1 MRVQNRRPVPNA
13 QILVANFLINR
24 NYTTLSNIDNFQLDP
39 WWITGFTDG
48 EGCFSISFVRN
59 IKYKSGWSITLS
71 FSISLQKIDNI
82 LLVKIKNYF
91 GVGEI
96 STKHGKQT
104 IKYSV
109 QSIKDLAIIINHFD
123 KYPLK
128 TQKRADFELFKQ
140 VVELIQAKE
149 HLTEK
154 GLFKII
160 YIKAS
165 MNNGLSEELEVAF
178 PNITLVQRPVI
189 TTNEISDPHWL
200 AGFVEAEGCF
210 SIMILKSQTT
220 KTGFSVILR
229 FQITQKKK

>member
-1 MRVQNRRPVPNA
+1 M
-13 QILVANFLINR
+13 
-24 NYTTLSNIDNFQLDP
+24 
-39 WWITGFTDG
+39 
-48 EGCFSISFVRN
+48 
-59 IKYKSGWSITLS
+59 ITLS

-109 QSIKDLAIIINHFD
+109 QSIKDLAIIINHFE

-154 GLFKII
+154 GLLKII
-160 YIKAS
+160 SIKAS

-189 TTNEISDPHWL
+189 TTNEISDPN
-200 AGFVEAEGCF
+200 
-210 SIMILKSQTT
+210 
-220 KTGFSVILR
+220 
-229 FQITQKKK
+229 